1 MRNVTPLSLMLL
13 CTCFVV
19 FAPSC
24 SSSRRA
30 MGPVI
35 PEQKVINDKAGQEQ
49 KVIDDKAGQEHKYI
63 DDPTKQAQAS
73 IALGEY
79 KKALDLYSN
88 AYDRYHYPELR
99 SSYARTAEQ
108 VRNLADIAYQKK
120 DFSEAGSIYNTLF
133 ESGITTRDFAQSL
146 SFNDDYLNGQII
158 LCSKALLENGLM
170 KYREEKLDEAI
181 VIWKKA
187 LVFDPENTGVKNA
200 IETATQQLH
209 KLKTLK

>member
-1 MRNVTPLSLMLL
+1 LICACL
-13 CTCFVV
+13 VV

-24 SSSRRA
+24 SFLRRVTA
-30 MGPVI
+30 P
-35 PEQKVINDKAGQEQ
+35 PGQAH
-49 KVIDDKAGQEHKYI
+49 KVIDDTA
-63 DDPTKQAQAS
+63 KQAQAK

-88 AYDRYHYPELR
+88 TYDRYHYSGMR

-108 VRNLADIAYQKK
+108 IKNAADTSYQKK
-120 DFSEAGSIYNTLF
+120 DYADAGSIYDILF

-146 SFNDDYLNGQII
+146 SFDDDYLSEQIS
-158 LCSKALLENGLM
+158 LCSKTLLENGLR

-187 LVFDPENTGVKNA
+187 LVFDPENTAINTA
-200 IETATQQLH
+200 IETATQQLQ